1 MFGVMLQKLW
11 HKKWMAFSLLVGI
24 TLLVATAVSFPMY
37 RSAAY
42 NRMLQ
47 DEFNAFFSENGEW
60 PGKNCMVIISKKDN
74 GGKSISKMEEFT
86 AGIFEELGVKEKNLS
101 AIIVWQVPMPIR

>member
-47 DEFNAFFSENGEW
+47 DEFNAFF
-60 PGKNCMVIISKKDN
+60 
-74 GGKSISKMEEFT
+74 F
-86 AGIFEELGVKEKNLS
+86 
-101 AIIVWQVPMPIR
+101 

>member
-1 MFGVMLQKLW
+1 
-11 HKKWMAFSLLVGI
+11 
-24 TLLVATAVSFPMY
+24 
-37 RSAAY
+37 
-42 NRMLQ
+42 
-47 DEFNAFFSENGEW
+47 
-60 PGKNCMVIISKKDN
+60 MVIISKKDN

>member
-74 GGKSISKMEEFT
+74 GGNQF
-86 AGIFEELGVKEKNLS
+86 LRWKNLQQEFLKNL
-101 AIIVWQVPMPIR
+101 V

>member
-47 DEFNAFFSENGEW
+47 DEFNAFFLKMGNGQ
-60 PGKNCMVIISKKDN
+60 
-74 GGKSISKMEEFT
+74 
-86 AGIFEELGVKEKNLS
+86 EK
-101 AIIVWQVPMPIR
+101 IVW

>member
-11 HKKWMAFSLLVGI
+11 HKKWMAFGLLVGI

-47 DEFNAFFSENGEW
+47 DEFNAFFFLKMGEW
-60 PGKNCMVIISKKDN
+60 PGKNCMVIISRRTMAEN
-74 GGKSISKMEEFT
+74 RISKMEEFT
-86 AGIFEELGVKEKNLS
+86 AGIF
-101 AIIVWQVPMPIR
+101 

>member
-47 DEFNAFFSENGEW
+47 DEFNAFF
-60 PGKNCMVIISKKDN
+60 CDH
-74 GGKSISKMEEFT
+74 F
-86 AGIFEELGVKEKNLS
+86 KEGQWRKINF
-101 AIIVWQVPMPIR
+101 